1 MDIETFEKAKKVLD
15 RDEHLTKHL
24 RDLDEGLLSD
34 IPIAVRKLGGK
45 EVYLKPEF
53 FDFKEFIEG
62 YKANV
67 FVELQKLNVQFE
79 QIK

>member
-1 MDIETFEKAKKVLD
+1 MDVETFQKAKQILD
-15 RDEHLTKHL
+15 RNEYLTQHL
-24 RDLDEGLLSD
+24 RDLEEGILSD

-53 FDFKEFIEG
+53 FDFKEFIEE

-67 FVELQKLNVQFE
+67 YVELQKLNIQFE
-79 QIK
+79 QIQ